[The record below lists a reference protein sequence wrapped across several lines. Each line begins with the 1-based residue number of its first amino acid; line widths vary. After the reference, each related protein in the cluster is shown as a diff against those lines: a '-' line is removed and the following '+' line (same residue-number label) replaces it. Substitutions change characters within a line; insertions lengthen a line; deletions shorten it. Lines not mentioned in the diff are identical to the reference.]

1 MLELTLLDITP
12 MMESLKG
19 VVMELQDCALNLL
32 KSNCLWV
39 WLVIFFTYWHNY
51 EKFASYFVYTKWQL
65 MQNEEVLISWRNIH
79 LNLARHRV
87 PLNCCELRK

>member
-1 MLELTLLDITP
+1 MLLDITP

-32 KSNCLWV
+32 KGNCHLWV
-39 WLVIFFTYWHNY
+39 WLVNFFTYWHY

-65 MQNEEVLISWRNIH
+65 MQNEEVLISWRNIMYSF
-79 LNLARHRV
+79 
-87 PLNCCELRK
+87 